1 MRSIGGRWSSGG
13 LPHPPAMGLLS
24 SFSESLT
31 SPSCLASFLQ
41 TVCCSEHLL
50 ALRIPLC
57 SSDFPPRRC
66 GQDFQS
72 GLQGR
77 GAAWKSDSCINALLL
92 SASFPVLPVCSVR
105 SASHPKV
112 LPGLSGRAGRA
123 GDFVAGSKHLLAFHA
138 LPVCLASHLHSA
150 VTTFGAGG
158 EDEEF
163 LPSELRAF
171 FSTPH
176 SARLF
181 GFPPMRCGQDFP
193 GGWGGR
199 GVAWSGGI
207 ISRSRIC
214 VCACV
219 LRGGAVHVHHA
230 FPGPAGVPPS
240 GVFAFGLL
248 AFGPLAFGLLAFGHL
263 AFGLPCTPPVGGFCL
278 LGRRRRQLST
288 VFFACE

>member
-24 SFSESLT
+24 SFSETLT

-66 GQDFQS
+66 CQDFQS

-112 LPGLSGRAGRA
+112 RPGLSGRAGRA
-123 GDFVAGSKHLLAFHA
+123 GDFVVGSKHLLAFHA
-138 LPVCLASHLHSA
+138 LPVCLASHLQGA
-150 VTTFGAGG
+150 VRTFGAGG

-163 LPSELRAF
+163 FCRVSFE
-171 FSTPH
+171 H
-176 SARLF
+176 LF
-181 GFPPMRCGQDFP
+181 QLHIPL
-193 GGWGGR
+193 
-199 GVAWSGGI
+199 
-207 ISRSRIC
+207 
-214 VCACV
+214 VC
-219 LRGGAVHVHHA
+219 
-230 FPGPAGVPPS
+230 
-240 GVFAFGLL
+240 L
-248 AFGPLAFGLLAFGHL
+248 ASHL
-263 AFGLPCTPPVGGFCL
+263 
-278 LGRRRRQLST
+278 
-288 VFFACE
+288 